1 MPAFPE
7 NGILSYVKSKVSL
20 TKDDKFLRERISMVE
35 RFLTCLLNDPTFNDE
50 NCSQMKAFLSEKGF
64 DLFKSQEK

>member
-1 MPAFPE
+1 
-7 NGILSYVKSKVSL
+7 
-20 TKDDKFLRERISMVE
+20 MVE

-50 NCSQMKAFLSEKGF
+50 NCSLMKAFLSEKGF